1 MSEQIVIDAP
11 AFARDAKTLRGKIA
25 VADLR
30 RLQEILSAAGT
41 FVDYL
46 LSGKTDSHGTLFLHL
61 VIEGRLQLQCQ
72 RCLGNLDF
80 PLLLKSALELAPGGG
95 ELEAMAAD
103 EREDA
108 DVIPADKGMAVI
120 SLIEEEILLALPIAP
135 RHAPGACGAP
145 STFALHGTDHP
156 MGALA
161 ALKGKL
167 TK

>member
-25 VADLR
+25 VADLH
-30 RLQEILSAAGT
+30 RLQEILGARGT
-41 FVDYL
+41 FVDYV
-46 LSGKTDSHGTLFLHL
+46 LSGKIDSYGKPFLHL

-72 RCLGNLDF
+72 RCLGSLDF
-80 PLLLKSALELAPGGG
+80 PLTLKSTLELAPDGS
-95 ELEAMAAD
+95 ELDTMAAD

-108 DVIPADKGMAVI
+108 DVIPADKGIAVV
-120 SLIEEEILLALPIAP
+120 SLVEEEILLALPIAP
-135 RHAPGACGAP
+135 RHAPSACDAP
-145 STFALHGTDHP
+145 LAFALHGTDHP
-156 MGALA
+156 MSALA